1 MIDPLTTSEKDDG
14 PTSLSC
20 RLHELAYR
28 LRQEL
33 QGGENPC
40 AAFTRFVAEAYQS
53 KDDAV
58 GASQELLDIF
68 VNTHDTLGQ
77 FARVVDVAAE
87 LQHGSRLLADAV
99 VQNWDQPKE
108 EHKLARLADE
118 ILNAPDLYVSDAAR
132 IFTARL
138 AKRLSLQ
145 RPELAARLIDLLPA
159 DSELLADD
167 LKTVRIWLKAGEF
180 IRTQSEAVRY
190 FWQKHLRHPANDTD
204 WSRMNVQMSLQA
216 VRFAP
221 MDAEVAELLE
231 SSVPTEAWD
240 KAAQPV
246 ETKLVIKPVEESVTP
261 KVIVPRAKPP
271 APPQASLRPAYAGAF
286 KRMNG
291 GAPATSSKAKTSWA
305 KVAAALIVGGGVLWL
320 SLGNR
325 DEVEAPLVAVSTK
338 PVPELYV
345 PSIPAAPDDQPKP
358 KTVSPAARVAK
369 APPPQIV
376 PEKAVAKVEPSKPA
390 AKPVSKP
397 VVAATPVQAPVIAA
411 ASKPQPKLV
420 DAPKKTEPK
429 PLPNAI
435 AAVPSVQLPRHFNFA
450 RPIEVTRSSPP
461 LKLVSSTKVVPLQ
474 APSVVRPQTQAVAS
488 SPPAPPAPPVESVA
502 KPAALTAHDRWVMTE
517 TRQLASRYP
526 ELIEMQQAVVKGTW
540 NESIMKIDGTRP
552 VVNDHERYLALLRW
566 LVIDP
571 PLPDKT
577 RLIVLRTW
585 SKAAPIDECI
595 TLWELIVKGNASHV
609 PEIAHVA
616 SEMLAGHMPPLTAEQ
631 KRRLEAIAVGTTV
644 K

>member
-1 MIDPLTTSEKDDG
+1 MIDPATTSEKDEG
-14 PTSLSC
+14 TPGLSC
-20 RLHELAYR
+20 RLHELAHS

-33 QGGENPC
+33 AGGENPC
-40 AAFTRFVAEAYQS
+40 AVFTRFVAEAYQN

-58 GASQELLDIF
+58 CASQELLEIF
-68 VNTHDTLGQ
+68 ASHQDALGQ

-118 ILNAPDLYVSDAAR
+118 ILNSPDLYINDAAR
-132 IFTARL
+132 VFTVRL

-145 RPELAARLIDLLPA
+145 RPELAARLIDLQPA
-159 DSELLADD
+159 DSESLATE
-167 LKTVRIWLKAGEF
+167 LSTVRVWLKSGEF

-190 FWQKHLRHPANDTD
+190 FWQKHLRHPSTDTD

-231 SSVPTEAWD
+231 SSVPAEVWD

-246 ETKLVIKPVEESVTP
+246 ETKPVIKPVEESVTP
-261 KVIVPRAKPP
+261 VVVVPRAKPP
-271 APPQASLRPAYAGAF
+271 APPQGSLRPAYAGAF

-291 GAPATSSKAKTSWA
+291 SGSATNSKTMPPWA
-305 KVAAALIVGGGVLWL
+305 KVAAGVVVGGGVLWL
-320 SLGNR
+320 SLGNH
-325 DEVEAPLVAVSTK
+325 DDAEVPLVAVSSK

-345 PSIPAAPDDQPKP
+345 PSIPSAPDEQPKP
-358 KTVSPAARVAK
+358 KVVSPAARVTK
-369 APPPQIV
+369 
-376 PEKAVAKVEPSKPA
+376 PEPSPVAQDKVVAKVEPSIPA
-390 AKPVSKP
+390 SKP
-397 VVAATPVQAPVIAA
+397 VVSSPPAKAPVVAQVTKPEPKPVVVA
-411 ASKPQPKLV
+411 TKPEAKPKPQPT
-420 DAPKKTEPK
+420 AM
-429 PLPNAI
+429 
-435 AAVPSVQLPRHFNFA
+435 AAVSSVQLPRHFNFA
-450 RPIEVTRSSPP
+450 RPMDAPRSSPP
-461 LKLVSSTKVVPLQ
+461 LKPVSSTKTVPSQTPAVL
-474 APSVVRPQTQAVAS
+474 RPPTQTIAS
-488 SPPAPPAPPVESVA
+488 TPPPPPPPVESVA
-502 KPAALTAHDRWVMTE
+502 KPAALTSHDRWVMAE
-517 TRQLASRYP
+517 TRALATRFP

-552 VVNDHERYLALLRW
+552 VVSDPERYLALLRW

-585 SKAAPIDECI
+585 SKTAQIEDCI
-595 TLWELIVKGNASHV
+595 SLWEQIVKGNALHV

-616 SEMLAGHMPPLTAEQ
+616 SEMLAGHLPPLTADQ
-631 KRRLEAIAVGTTV
+631 KRRLDAIAVGTTV
-644 K
+644 N